1 MNAQTRSRL
10 SRARRNYWGC
20 QRGAAAAEFAL
31 VLTLL
36 TIPLLNA
43 FDIGVYV
50 YQRMELDNAAQV
62 AVQAAWSQCA
72 VTGKVPATVNSNCA
86 GLSTAMTTAIKST
99 PLGTGVSIT
108 STTESYCCPG
118 SGTISCSGAGLGPVA
133 STTPGTCTASGQ
145 APGDYIFITASYTYS
160 PIYSSVSVASLLA
173 TPIVRTAW
181 MRLS

>member
-1 MNAQTRSRL
+1 MTPARIHSRL
-10 SRARRNYWGC
+10 RLACRAYVRSHA
-20 QRGAAAAEFAL
+20 GAAAAEFAL

-50 YQRMELDNAAQV
+50 YQRMQLDNAAQV
-62 AVQAAWSQCA
+62 AVQTAWAQCA
-72 VTGKVPATVNSNCA
+72 PSGLVPATVNNYCP
-86 GLSTAMTTAIKST
+86 GLSAAMTTALRST
-99 PLGTGVSIT
+99 PLGSGVTIT

-118 SGTISCSGAGLGPVA
+118 AGTITCQGPVA
-133 STTPGTCTASGQ
+133 TTTPAACSSGQ

-160 PIYSSVSVASLLA
+160 AIYPGLSVASLLT
-173 TPIVRTAW
+173 TPITRTAW